1 MQDDQIE
8 RLLKEK
14 GQTFVDGV
22 CFGIIE
28 GLKIANMEGEK

>member
-14 GQTFVDGV
+14 GQCFICGV
-22 CFGIIE
+22 FFFGE
-28 GLKIANMEGEK
+28 DTEE